1 MKFLEEQGL
10 QRGRRRSQA
19 REVSE
24 LMEITRRWCGYVCPD
39 CRFVFRV
46 PSDHDG
52 RGVVCPSCR
61 RLLKIPTAA
70 DVTPPLM
77 APLRTV
83 AEEQLTEVELAALR
97 KVRTAPDRI
106 SPWVLVACGVVL
118 VSVFAWGAKVF
129 LPQKSAAVPPQ
140 PVVEAPVLLEPAV
153 AVRSES
159 SIIAELQS
167 LAEKFLTATSV
178 DACLALVRN
187 PALAEARMRGY
198 YPGGKIE
205 ALGLRDFIT
214 DGGLTLLDELVT
226 VQVSTRD
233 QTQRSLA
240 FFKVGER
247 YLIDWESWVGWSELT
262 WEKFLAT
269 KPTTASRFR
278 VSVLPTEYYN
288 FSFKDDLKWQ
298 SYRLDAPDGIHSVY
312 GYIERGSDLAKALS
326 QSQSQDGGTSAMI
339 LALKFP
345 SGTDTRD
352 QVEIVEVV
360 ASGWVE
366 K

>member
-1 MKFLEEQGL
+1 MEFLVEQGL
-10 QRGRRRSQA
+10 QRGRRRAQA
-19 REVSE
+19 RDVSE

-61 RLLKIPTAA
+61 RMLKIPTAA

-83 AEEQLTEVELAALR
+83 AEEQLTEGELAALQQIH
-97 KVRTAPDRI
+97 TAPDRI
-106 SPWVLVACGVVL
+106 SPWALVACGLAL
-118 VSVFAWGAKVF
+118 VSIFALGAKVF
-129 LPQKSAAVPPQ
+129 LPQKSAGVPPQ
-140 PVVEAPVLLEPAV
+140 PVAEAPVLPEPDV

-159 SIIAELQS
+159 SIVAELQP

-198 YPGGKIE
+198 YPDGKIE
-205 ALGLRDFIT
+205 ALGLREFNG
-214 DGGLTLLDELVT
+214 DGEITLLDESVA
-226 VQVSTRD
+226 VKVRTRD
-233 QTQRSLA
+233 QTERSLA
-240 FFKVGER
+240 FVKVGER

-278 VSVLPTEYYN
+278 VNVFPTEYYN
-288 FSFKDDLKWQ
+288 FTFKDDLKWQ

-312 GYIERGSDLAKALS
+312 GYVERGSDLAKALS
-326 QSQSQDGGTSAMI
+326 RSQDGRTSAMI

-352 QVEIVEVV
+352 QVEIVEAVS
-360 ASGWVE
+360 SGWVE